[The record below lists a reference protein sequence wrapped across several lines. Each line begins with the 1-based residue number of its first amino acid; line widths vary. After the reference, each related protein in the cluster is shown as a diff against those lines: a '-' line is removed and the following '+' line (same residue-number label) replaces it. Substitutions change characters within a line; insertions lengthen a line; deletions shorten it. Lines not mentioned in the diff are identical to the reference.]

1 MLTSD
6 LIRIAAAGGGL
17 RIDCSKRLTSDLI
30 RIAASASSGGALVI
44 LENTSLMLS
53 SDKIRIAAAGKGH
66 ILFND
71 MV

>member
-17 RIDCSKRLTSDLI
+17 RIDCSNRLTSDLI
-30 RIAASASSGGALVI
+30 RIAASASIGGALVV
-44 LENTSLMLS
+44 LENTSHLLS

-71 MV
+71 IV